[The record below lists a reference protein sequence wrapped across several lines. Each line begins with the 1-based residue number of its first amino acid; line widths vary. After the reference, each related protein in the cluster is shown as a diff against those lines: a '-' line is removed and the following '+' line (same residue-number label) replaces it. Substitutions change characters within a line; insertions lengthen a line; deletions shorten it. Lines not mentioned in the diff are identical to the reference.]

1 MTAQYLIYGANGY
14 TGELIA
20 RAAVERGQRPI
31 LAGRNAAEVGALAS
45 ALGLDHRVF
54 ALDDARVVDQGLE
67 GVSAVLHCAGPF
79 ARTARPMA
87 EGCLRRRVHY
97 LDVTGEIAVFES
109 LAARDAEAR
118 AAGIV
123 LLPGSGFDVVP
134 SDCLAAHLK
143 RRLPSATH
151 LVLAFRSSGR
161 LSRGTATTMAE
172 NFHRG
177 GAVRR
182 DGRITPVPAGWKTRE
197 VDFGRGPRR
206 VMTIPWGDVST
217 AYHSTGIPNIEV
229 YAGASGLQYAM
240 AKASRFLGPLLAA
253 GPVQAA
259 LKRYI
264 RSRGA
269 GPTAEERARGRTWLY
284 GEVWDGAGNRA
295 AARQEGPEGYAFTVL
310 TSLAAVERV
319 LEGGVAPGFQ
329 TPAKAFGPDFV
340 LEIPG
345 VKREDL

>member
-1 MTAQYLIYGANGY
+1 MTPRYLIYGANGY
-14 TGELIA
+14 TGELAA
-20 RAAVERGQRPI
+20 REAVARGQRPI
-31 LAGRNAAEVGALAS
+31 LAGRSAPEVGALARG
-45 ALGLDHRVF
+45 LGLEHRVF
-54 ALDDARVVDQGLE
+54 ALDDRRAVDAGLE
-67 GVSAVLHCAGPF
+67 DIAAVLHCAGPF

-87 EGCLRRRVHY
+87 ESCLRRQVHY

-109 LAARDAEAR
+109 LAARDVEAR

-123 LLPGSGFDVVP
+123 LLPGAGFDVVP

-143 RRLPSATH
+143 RRLPTATH
-151 LVLAFRSSGR
+151 LVLAFRSSGG
-161 LSRGTATTMAE
+161 LSRGTATTMVE

-177 GAVRR
+177 GAIRR
-182 DGRITPVPAGWKTRE
+182 DGRLTPVPAGWKTRE

-217 AYHSTGIPNIEV
+217 AYYSTGIGHIEV
-229 YAGASGLQYAM
+229 YTTVSGSQLMM
-240 AKASRFLGPLLAA
+240 ARTSRFLGPLLASA
-253 GPVQAA
+253 PVQAG
-259 LKRYI
+259 LKRWV

-269 GPTAEERARGRTWLY
+269 GPTAEQRARARTWFW
-284 GEVWDGAGNRA
+284 GEVWDDEGRRA
-295 AARQEGPEGYAFTVL
+295 AARQEGPEGYTFTVL
-310 TSLAAVERV
+310 TALAALERV
-319 LEGGVAPGFQ
+319 LRGEGAPGFQ